1 MILTKQKLEK
11 MIKPDPVY
19 IPKMLSK
26 PTTKTSESNI
36 DFQHFDNSVEIPK
49 GEGNGKLFA
58 PILTVI
64 ALVTIVGL
72 SVYLINRYNEEEKK
86 KTF

>member
-1 MILTKQKLEK
+1 MPKLEK

-26 PTTKTSESNI
+26 STTKISESNI

-49 GEGNGKLFA
+49 EEGNGKLFV
-58 PILTVI
+58 PILTII
-64 ALVTIVGL
+64 ALVTIVGV
-72 SVYLINRYNEEEKK
+72 SVYLINRYETQKK
-86 KTF
+86 KSIKFE

>member
-1 MILTKQKLEK
+1 
-11 MIKPDPVY
+11 MIKPDLYFAIDVGANATN
-19 IPKMLSK
+19 II
-26 PTTKTSESNI
+26 SESNI
-36 DFQHFDNSVEIPK
+36 ESKIFDNSVEIPK

-72 SVYLINRYNEEEKK
+72 SIYLINRYEKEEKIK
-86 KTF
+86 IV

>member
-1 MILTKQKLEK
+1 MPKLEK

-49 GEGNGKLFA
+49 GEGNGKLFV

>member
-1 MILTKQKLEK
+1 
-11 MIKPDPVY
+11 MIKPDLY
-19 IPKMLSK
+19 FATDIGAKATNML
-26 PTTKTSESNI
+26 SESNI
-36 DFQHFDNSVEIPK
+36 ESQIFDNSIEIPK
-49 GEGNGKLFA
+49 EEGNGKLFV

-72 SVYLINRYNEEEKK
+72 SVYLINRYEEENKM

>member
-1 MILTKQKLEK
+1 MPKLEK

-26 PTTKTSESNI
+26 STTKISESNI
-36 DFQHFDNSVEIPK
+36 DFQHFYNSVEIPK
-49 GEGNGKLFA
+49 KEGNGKLFV

-64 ALVTIVGL
+64 ALVTIVGV
-72 SVYLINRYNEEEKK
+72 SVYLINRYEEENKMK
-86 KTF
+86 IV

>member
-1 MILTKQKLEK
+1 MPKLEK

-26 PTTKTSESNI
+26 STTKISESNI
-36 DFQHFDNSVEIPK
+36 DFQHFDNSVEISK
-49 GEGNGKLFA
+49 EEGNGKLFV

-64 ALVTIVGL
+64 ALVTIVGV
-72 SVYLINRYNEEEKK
+72 SVYLINRYNEEEKM
-86 KTF
+86 KTI